1 MKIAVF
7 FEKDRLRAFNDKDV
21 EILVFQIRDNQV
33 TGVESCKPN
42 SEHGEYRMQIL
53 KNNGVSGVYLL
64 EIDDEWRRNLQENNI
79 SVTTGKML
87 AGDKLF
93 NSLYFSNLKSGS

>member
-1 MKIAVF
+1 MLKYLF
-7 FEKDRLRAFNDKDV
+7 FKSGTTR
-21 EILVFQIRDNQV
+21 V

-42 SEHGEYRMQIL
+42 SEHGEYRMQVL
-53 KNNGVSGVYLL
+53 KNNGVSGVRLL

>member
-1 MKIAVF
+1 M
-7 FEKDRLRAFNDKDV
+7 
-21 EILVFQIRDNQV
+21 QV
-33 TGVESCKPN
+33 
-42 SEHGEYRMQIL
+42 L